1 MNHSKSIII
10 ILLLWQF
17 SAMNENKGNAHRST
31 VSRPSHHGIQST
43 GGSKRWNSIDRQT
56 SPQNRI
62 VGFLWMPP
70 YTQVVSL
77 DFAKRDRTNKQNK
90 IIEQLNASHCKAN
103 CCVTRKVGARM
114 KCTASKIWAQTAI
127 HQSVFQDKCCT
138 NCCFFL
144 NQLRQLGVDTAVAR
158 HAISK
163 WSDVTHQPKT
173 TSRKDRL

>member
-1 MNHSKSIII
+1 
-10 ILLLWQF
+10 
-17 SAMNENKGNAHRST
+17 MNENKGNAHRST

-77 DFAKRDRTNKQNK
+77 DFAKRDRTNKTNNNRTAKRKPLQGKLLCDKKSRCQDEVYCIGILSTDSNSPK
-90 IIEQLNASHCKAN
+90 
-103 CCVTRKVGARM
+103 CVPRQMLHKLL
-114 KCTASKIWAQTAI
+114 
-127 HQSVFQDKCCT
+127 
-138 NCCFFL
+138 FFL

-163 WSDVTHQPKT
+163 
-173 TSRKDRL
+173 